1 MGSDYGDIVDR
12 AFTSG
17 WIDVH
22 ETVGKRAGAYSSGT
36 YGTPPYILLNYNGN
50 LDDVFTVAHE
60 LGHSIH
66 SYWSTKTQP
75 IVYADYSIFVA
86 EVASTA
92 SESLLMAHLLSQ
104 ATLPQERLYLINHWV
119 DQIRGTFFTQ
129 VLFAEFEWMI
139 HKAVEEGI
147 PLTHDSLCQMYGEL
161 FGRYLGPDVVQDDL
175 NRYGWSRIPHFY
187 YNFYVYQYA
196 TGYAAAAALSQK
208 ILDND
213 EGALS
218 AYKKFLS
225 SGSSAYP
232 IDLLK
237 RAGVDMTTSGPVED
251 TIRLFDRL
259 VGELEELL
267 GLGES

>member
-1 MGSDYGDIVDR
+1 
-12 AFTSG
+12 
-17 WIDVH
+17 
-22 ETVGKRAGAYSSGT
+22 
-36 YGTPPYILLNYNGN
+36 
-50 LDDVFTVAHE
+50 
-60 LGHSIH
+60 
-66 SYWSTKTQP
+66 
-75 IVYADYSIFVA
+75 
-86 EVASTA
+86 
-92 SESLLMAHLLSQ
+92 
-104 ATLPQERLYLINHWV
+104 
-119 DQIRGTFFTQ
+119 
-129 VLFAEFEWMI
+129 
-139 HKAVEEGI
+139 
-147 PLTHDSLCQMYGEL
+147 MYGEL